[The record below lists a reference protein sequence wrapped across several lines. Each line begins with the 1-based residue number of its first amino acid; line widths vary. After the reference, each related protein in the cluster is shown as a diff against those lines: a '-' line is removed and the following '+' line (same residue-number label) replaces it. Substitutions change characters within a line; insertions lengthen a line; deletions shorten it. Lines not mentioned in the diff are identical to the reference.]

1 MMKNT
6 LKITLRNLNK
16 SKLFTALNGIG
27 LAVGLAG
34 FMLIAAY
41 VIDELSFDRFHE
53 NADRIVRVDAHIGIG
68 ESSLDLA
75 TTSDMMGGVLK
86 SDYPEVEEY
95 TRIYAATGSKLI
107 KKSAN
112 WINEPNVAH
121 VDSTFFRVFTF
132 QGMNGDLQTALAG
145 PNKVVLSASA
155 AERYFNTTNAVGK

>member
-16 SKLFTALNGIG
+16 NRLFTALNGIG

-53 NADRIVRVDAHIGIG
+53 HADRIVRVGTHTGFG
-68 ESSLDLA
+68 ESSLDMS
-75 TTSDMMGGVLK
+75 TTSDIMGNLLK
-86 SDYPEVEEY
+86 KDYPEVEEY

-107 KKSAN
+107 KKGTQWVNESSLAN
-112 WINEPNVAH
+112 

-132 QGMNGDLQTALAG
+132 HGVTGDLQSALDG

-155 AERYFNTTNAVGK
+155 